1 MKKIFIYLN
10 IPWNFIKQRP
20 QFIAENVNKY
30 FDVIVYYNKPYK
42 NKYITRHNENN
53 DIKLIEKVKIPR
65 KYILLRYLDNKLQLY
80 FINKYLKKTD
90 YIWIMHPEQYDI
102 LKNSIMNKKIIYD
115 CMDDYS
121 KFPNLSEYEKIRI
134 TELEKELVKQSSYVF
149 YSSNSLREVHF
160 RKYGYIDNSY
170 VVNNALNKNEKVNID
185 NKIIEYINGIK
196 GKKIVY
202 IGAISE
208 WFDFDTVKGI
218 LDNNTEI
225 NVILF
230 GPSDVKIPNIDR
242 LYHYGKIEHDSVYT
256 AMECSDI
263 LIMPF
268 KINDLII
275 AVDPI
280 KIYEY
285 IYSGRP
291 IMVPNYKEMDKF
303 KEFVNIYNNI
313 DEAVELSNNLKYK
326 NNTDKIN
333 RFIELNTW
341 EARAKQIVQIIENE

>member
-1 MKKIFIYLN
+1 MKKILVYLN

-20 QFIAENVNKY
+20 QFIVENLSEY
-30 FDVIVYYNKPYK
+30 FDIYVYYNKAYK
-42 NKYITRHNENN
+42 NKYITKNN
-53 DIKLIEKVKIPR
+53 KDKNMKLIEKIKIPR
-65 KYILLRYLDNKLQLY
+65 NGNLLRYLDNKLQLF
-80 FINKYLKKTD
+80 FINKYINKSD

-102 LKNSIMNKKIIYD
+102 LKNKLFHKKVIYD

-121 KFPNLSEYEKIRI
+121 KFPNISEGKIERI
-134 TELEKELVKQSSYVF
+134 VNLEKKLVERSDKVF
-149 YSSNSLREVHF
+149 YSSESLRDVHF
-160 RKYGYIDNSY
+160 KRYGYIDNSY
-170 VVNNALNKNEKVNID
+170 VVNNAFNEKKGIDKNKKISKYMDNI
-185 NKIIEYINGIK
+185 E

-208 WFDFDTVKGI
+208 WFDLEVIKEI
-218 LDNNTEI
+218 IYSNSEI

-230 GPSDVKIPNIDR
+230 GPSEIEIPNIDR
-242 LYHYGKIEHDSVYT
+242 LYHYGKIEHNDIYMV
-256 AMECSDI
+256 MECADI

-285 IYSGRP
+285 IYSRKP
-291 IMVPNYKEMDKF
+291 IIVPNYPEMDKF
-303 KEFVNIYNNI
+303 KDFLNVYNNRN
-313 DEAVELSNNLKYK
+313 EAVELANHLYK
-326 NNTDKIN
+326 EKNIDDIN
-333 RFIELNTW
+333 KFIKANTW